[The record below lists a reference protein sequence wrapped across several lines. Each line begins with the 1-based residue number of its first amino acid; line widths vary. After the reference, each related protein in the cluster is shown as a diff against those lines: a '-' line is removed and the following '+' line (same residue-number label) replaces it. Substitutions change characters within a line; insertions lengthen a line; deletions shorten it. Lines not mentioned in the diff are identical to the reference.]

1 MCKSTDSI
9 LFHEGFWAG
18 LVGDIA
24 RGRFG
29 AELRTEKQEPSQ
41 TWGLE
46 RASQGALVPKEGA
59 GEEVWGQSGAPCL
72 PLSQF
77 C

>member
-29 AELRTEKQEPSQ
+29 TELRTEKQEPSQ
-41 TWGLE
+41 NLG
-46 RASQGALVPKEGA
+46 S
-59 GEEVWGQSGAPCL
+59 
-72 PLSQF
+72 
-77 C
+77 